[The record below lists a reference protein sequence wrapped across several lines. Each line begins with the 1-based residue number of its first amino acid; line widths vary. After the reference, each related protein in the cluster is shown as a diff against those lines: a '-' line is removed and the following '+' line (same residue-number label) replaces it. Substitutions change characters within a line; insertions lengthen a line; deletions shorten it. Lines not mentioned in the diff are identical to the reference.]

1 MEVAV
6 ELAQIVINEE
16 ADQQIVVLREL
27 AEPKRSFPI
36 VIGMSEVLAIDRRLK
51 GIELPRPMT
60 HDLLEDVIDE
70 LGGEIQKVVV
80 CDLHDHTFFAMIH
93 VLQDDEIIE
102 IDSRPSDA
110 LALAAGLD
118 IPLFV
123 EDRIF
128 DQLEL

>member
-60 HDLLEDVIDE
+60 HDLLENVIDE
-70 LGGEIQKVVV
+70 LGGDIEKVVV
-80 CDLHDHTFFAMIH
+80 CDLRDHTFFAMIH